1 MTPFRTNRELFAFVE
16 ELMEYLQSKQELDL
30 VDRLT
35 HANRF
40 VTMVSSEY
48 LNEVDLALKEVLSAK
63 LKHLSAER
71 EEEIRQT
78 SRQIDQAFRTHGQL

>member
-16 ELMEYLQSKQELDL
+16 ELTEYLQSKQEPEL

-35 HANRF
+35 HAKRF
-40 VTMVSSEY
+40 VTLASGEY

-63 LKHLSAER
+63 LRHLSAER

-78 SRQIDQAFRTHGQL
+78 SRQIDQIFRSHL